1 MSSTGMALSIFMA
14 SAQHCAS
21 YRIGSR
27 SAYVLI
33 ILHRC
38 QQDSGRLT
46 QYIKDNRINETESS
60 KLRAGNTDE
69 AKCKIALRVH
79 AVKSGLSLE
88 VGYKFA
94 SDVFHQYRELAGKDS
109 W

>member
-1 MSSTGMALSIFMA
+1 M
-14 SAQHCAS
+14 
-21 YRIGSR
+21 
-27 SAYVLI
+27 
-33 ILHRC
+33 
-38 QQDSGRLT
+38 
-46 QYIKDNRINETESS
+46 
-60 KLRAGNTDE
+60 
-69 AKCKIALRVH
+69 IALRVR